1 MEDKSK
7 TSTKKKSAKK
17 KKVSKKKSVATAT
30 RKVSKKKVAVKKV
43 ASKKAGKKKVAVKK
57 PAKKTRITMQQRY
70 EYIAKAAY
78 YHAEARRFQG
88 DSIEDWLA
96 AEAEVD
102 AAYEVRE

>member
-1 MEDKSK
+1 
-7 TSTKKKSAKK
+7 
-17 KKVSKKKSVATAT
+17 
-30 RKVSKKKVAVKKV
+30 
-43 ASKKAGKKKVAVKK
+43 
-57 PAKKTRITMQQRY
+57 MQQRY

-102 AAYEVRE
+102 AAYEVKE